1 MYSTPVVWFAE
12 VKEDAPTGYHELTL
26 SLSLTV
32 VNFPDNVSYTG
43 ASPKISDKNTW
54 LVYDDDLN
62 AYVDTGIEVG
72 YANLLTVSLPKSL
85 SRVPRQPTRPQRLR
99 SLQTTQPQQPIVQ
112 QEAHRR
118 RQPQRIQPQAR
129 PTPQRRRQITQ
140 QRRPT
145 RPRAKQTRRRQQ
157 QIMQRNPHS
166 ASSTPTTTL
175 SIRSRTPTAPSTS
188 GSRHS
193 KRRL

>member
-1 MYSTPVVWFAE
+1 MFPKQERRLKSATKIRGWST
-12 VKEDAPTGYHELTL
+12 TMISTRM
-26 SLSLTV
+26 STR
-32 VNFPDNVSYTG
+32 VSR
-43 ASPKISDKNTW
+43 SDMRTCCH
-54 LVYDDDLN
+54 
-62 AYVDTGIEVG
+62 AT
-72 YANLLTVSLPKSL
+72 TVSLPKSL

-166 ASSTPTTTL
+166 ASSPPTTPL
-175 SIRSRTPTAPSTS
+175 SIRSRTPPAPSTS